1 MALDVTA
8 DAATGIGHPLDPL
21 TADELLASRS
31 ILHREGLLGEHVRF
45 ALVQL
50 VEPHKRDVL
59 ARQAGDPIERRVF
72 SLLLDVATGDV
83 WEAVVSVTT
92 GAVVSR
98 TQVATKDS
106 PYGQPGL
113 VAGDLD
119 TVAEV
124 VKGDARWQ
132 AAMAERGIADHDHCV
147 ILPLTPGQF
156 DFEDELGRRVLRAV
170 TLYQEEPTD
179 IPWLRPV
186 EGVIVYVDL
195 IERSVVRFYDHG
207 AAPLPPRQPNFGEG
221 DWGPVR
227 TSLRPLAIT
236 QPQGPSFQVDGNRVT
251 WERWSLRIGFDAR
264 EGLVLHQ
271 VGFAD
276 AGRTRPVLYR
286 ASISEMV
293 VPYADP
299 HPMRFWISYFDE
311 GEYGLGRLA
320 SSLTLGCDCLGE
332 IRYFDAVLADS
343 MGQPYVLPNVVC
355 VHEEDVG
362 VMWKHDDHF
371 SATSETRRARRL
383 VISFWTAIGNYDYGF
398 FWYLYQDG
406 TIELDVKLTGIVF
419 AVATDD
425 TGSSDHATP
434 VAPGIAAPFHQHLFN
449 ARLDMT
455 VDGVAN
461 RVEEV
466 DVVAL
471 ETGDANPY
479 GNAFTTRTTLIT
491 SESDAARLAD
501 AGHSRTWRIVNDGS
515 RNHVGQPV
523 AYQLTSKGSPVLLA
537 QPGSSVAKR
546 AGFATRHV
554 WVTRYEPGE
563 RYAAGDYP
571 NQHGGGSGLPAF
583 QSADRPLVD
592 EDVVVW
598 HTFGSTHI
606 PRSEDWP
613 VMPVEHAGFSL
624 RPSNFFDRNPTL
636 DLPRS
641 SPGSECSVDTGGTVD
656 PPTCH

>member
-1 MALDVTA
+1 MTVQLNA
-8 DAATGIGHPLDPL
+8 DAATDHEPAVGHPLDPL
-21 TADELLASRS
+21 TAGELLASRA
-31 ILHREGLLGEHVRF
+31 ILEREGLLGEHTRF

-50 VEPHKRDVL
+50 VEPHKREVL
-59 ARQAGDPIERRVF
+59 AWTPDAPIERQVF

-83 WEAVVSVTT
+83 WEVVASVTT
-92 GAVVSR
+92 GSVVSR
-98 TQVATKDS
+98 RQVATKDS

-113 VAGDLD
+113 VAGDID
-119 TVAEV
+119 TVAAV

-132 AAMAERGIADHDHCV
+132 AAMTERGLSDHQHCV

-195 IERSVVRFYDHG
+195 IERTVVRFLDHG
-207 AAPLPPRQPNFGEG
+207 SAPLPPRQPNFGEG
-221 DWGPVR
+221 EWGPAR
-227 TSLRPLAIT
+227 TSLRPLSIT
-236 QPQGPSFQVDGNRVT
+236 QPDGPSFQVDGNLLT
-251 WERWSLRIGFDAR
+251 WERWSLRIGFDSR

-271 VGFAD
+271 VGFVD
-276 AGRTRPVLYR
+276 GGRTRSILHR

-320 SSLTLGCDCLGE
+320 SSLALGCDCLGE
-332 IRYFDAVLADS
+332 IRYFDAVLADN
-343 MGQPYVLPNVVC
+343 MGEPYVLPNVVC

-419 AVATDD
+419 AVATGDA
-425 TGSSDHATP
+425 GPSGYATP

-449 ARLDMT
+449 ARLDMA
-455 VDGVAN
+455 VDGVHN
-461 RVEEV
+461 TVEEV
-466 DVVAL
+466 DVVAV
-471 ETGDANPY
+471 EDDAANPY
-479 GNAFTTRTTLIT
+479 GNAFTTRTTVL
-491 SESDAARLAD
+491 EREGDAARLAD
-501 AGHSRTWRIVNDGS
+501 AGRSRTWQIVNRDR

-554 WVTRYEPGE
+554 WVTQYEPSE

-571 NQHGGGSGLPAF
+571 NQHGGGSGIPAF
-583 QSADRPLVD
+583 QSADRALVD

-598 HTFGSTHI
+598 HTFGSTHV
-606 PRSEDWP
+606 PRAEDWP
-613 VMPVEHAGFSL
+613 VMPVERVGFTL
-624 RPSNFFDRNPTL
+624 KPVNFFDRNPAL

-641 SPGSECSVDTGGTVD
+641 SPGAECSVETDRS
-656 PPTCH
+656 CH